1 MISRDEVEQIQHDNE
16 QHLHDRLVHLRRS
29 NVKGDYGENIA
40 VWSTVAEWDCG
51 FAYSPFKFR
60 SREIM
65 ADSRVPISEILVRC
79 RMPAAARGTIDPA
92 DRVVLTHKF
101 GRAVP
106 EETYEVQGYEEQT
119 IYGFILNLRR
129 TGV

>member
-1 MISRDEVEQIQHDNE
+1 MITRDEIAQIQYDNE
-16 QHLHDRLVHLRRS
+16 QYLNDRLAHLRRT
-29 NVKGDYGENIA
+29 NTKGSYGEDIA

-92 DRVVLTHKF
+92 DRVVLIEEF
-101 GRAVP
+101 GQPIAH
-106 EETYEVQGYEEQT
+106 ETYEVQGYEEQT

>member
-1 MISRDEVEQIQHDNE
+1 MISLDEIAQIQHDNE
-16 QHLHDRLVHLRRS
+16 QYLTDRVTHLRRT
-29 NVKGDYGENIA
+29 NVKGDYGEDVA

-65 ADSRVPISEILVRC
+65 ADSRVPVSEILVRC

-92 DRVVLTHKF
+92 DRLVLTHKF
-101 GRAVP
+101 GVSVTP
-106 EETYEVQGYEEQT
+106 DTYEVQGYEEQT